1 MADQILIDFELLE
14 KAKKIEEIADLQAAN
29 TKIEADITREEE
41 LLNERIRRLTQNISD
56 NEEKI
61 GMLTADISKIDE
73 VITILNGNTTKK

>member
-1 MADQILIDFELLE
+1 MADQVLIDFELLE